1 MKLFRN
7 PEIRKEILYYIVI
20 YLVGAALA
28 FWQIGSVAAGL
39 VVLAGVVALV
49 LHLRFIGKRYKR
61 IADMSEKM
69 DSILHDDGETLL
81 QDCQEGELA
90 ILHTQLNKLVR
101 RMREQADVLRQD
113 KIFLA
118 DALADIS
125 HQLKTPLTSL
135 QLLASFLQEDKV
147 SPSKRESVTERLL

>member
-1 MKLFRN
+1 M
-7 PEIRKEILYYIVI
+7 
-20 YLVGAALA
+20 
-28 FWQIGSVAAGL
+28 
-39 VVLAGVVALV
+39 
-49 LHLRFIGKRYKR
+49 
-61 IADMSEKM
+61 
-69 DSILHDDGETLL
+69 HDDGETLL

-113 KIFLA
+113 KVFLA